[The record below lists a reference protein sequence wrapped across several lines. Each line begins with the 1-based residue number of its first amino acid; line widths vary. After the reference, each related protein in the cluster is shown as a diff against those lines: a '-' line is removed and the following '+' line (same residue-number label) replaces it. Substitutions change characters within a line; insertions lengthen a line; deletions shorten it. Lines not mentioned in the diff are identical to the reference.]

1 MQASILQS
9 VFPQDT
15 NSLGTLFAGTLVGW
29 MDKAAA
35 YAAMRRVRG
44 GVVTAAMEEI
54 AFREPIRQG
63 DLVEVDARVVS
74 VGRTS
79 LRVRIDVWRE
89 RLEDGSRELCVQGH
103 FTLVAVGRDGKPI
116 PVPPEPVPAS

>member
-63 DLVEVDARVVS
+63 DLVEVDAQVVS

-116 PVPPEPVPAS
+116 PVPPEPVPTA